1 MTVKEY
7 ANIITDRYTE
17 STYKKLKIAI
27 ENSNKTIKRKLKE
40 FVAEFGDG
48 TNMDKFEM
56 MKYNR
61 FNKLLE
67 QYNELLKELEKNK
80 YKLIKD
86 SNVETYREVFNLNR
100 FDVYQSLG
108 LELNFS
114 KINQDTVLLAIE
126 NPIKDLKLE
135 ELVRKNR
142 TQNINIINNLLSQQ
156 ILAGNSYKETAENLN
171 KIFSTDLYKMQRIVR
186 TENHRVKNIANR
198 QSVDEIAKKYKR
210 AVVYTWNSSE
220 DERVRTDHNI
230 ANGQTIKQ
238 GELFQVGLSRGEAPG
253 NLFGSDSASQNIN
266 CRCFLTEKI
275 GDKLIESEYNTKKYN
290 DWKNNDLQN

>member
-7 ANIITDRYTE
+7 ANLITDRYTE
-17 STYKKLKIAI
+17 TTFKKLKIAI
-27 ENSNKTIKRKLKE
+27 ENSNKTIKQKLKE

-48 TNMDKFEM
+48 TNMDKYEM

-67 QYNELLKELEKNK
+67 QYNEILKELEKNK

-100 FDVYQSLG
+100 FDVYQSVG

-114 KINQDTVLLAIE
+114 KINQDTILLAIE
-126 NPIKDLKLE
+126 NPIKDLKLT
-135 ELVRKNR
+135 ELVKKNR
-142 TQNINIINNLLSQQ
+142 VQNINIINNLLAQQ

-171 KIFSTDLYKMQRIVR
+171 KIFDIDLYKLERITR
-186 TENHRVKNIANR
+186 TENHRIKNIANR

-210 AVVYTWNSSE
+210 EVFYTWNSAE
-220 DERVRTDHNI
+220 DERVRTDHSI

-238 GELFQVGLSRGEAPG
+238 GENFQVGLSSGQAPG
-253 NLFGSDSASQNIN
+253 NLFGSDSASQNVN

-275 GDKLIESEYNTKKYN
+275 DDKLIESEYKNKKYK
-290 DWKNNDLQN
+290 DWKNNNLQN